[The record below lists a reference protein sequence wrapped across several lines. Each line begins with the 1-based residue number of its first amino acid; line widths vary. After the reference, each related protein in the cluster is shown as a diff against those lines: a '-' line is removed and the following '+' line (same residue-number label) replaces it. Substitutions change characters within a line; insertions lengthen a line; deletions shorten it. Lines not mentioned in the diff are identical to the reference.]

1 MAAFQAS
8 PPNRN
13 LKSLSGPTSWF
24 WKNVTSLVASPYS
37 QSKPS
42 TPPMPEKLPLRM
54 LSRNVENSE
63 KSSTDSPESPP
74 PLGLAGSVVSRVYH
88 HGRITADALS
98 LVMSE
103 PKPVPFTRSSPK
115 TNRLGLR
122 AFQVLT

>member
-42 TPPMPEKLPLRM
+42 TPPIPPKLPLRM

-74 PLGLAGSVVSRVYH
+74 ALGSAGLVVSRVYH
-88 HGRITADALS
+88 HGRITAEALS
-98 LVMSE
+98 LASSL
-103 PKPVPFTRSSPK
+103 PKPVPLTRSSPN
-115 TNRLGLR
+115 TNSAGLC
-122 AFQVLT
+122 AFQVLM

>member
-8 PPNRN
+8 PPKRN

-24 WKNVTSLVASPYS
+24 WKNVTSLVALPYS

-63 KSSTDSPESPP
+63 KSSTDRPESPP
-74 PLGLAGSVVSRVYH
+74 ALGSPWRRDLNAYAQHSALMIATLPRATGGVPRV
-88 HGRITADALS
+88 GGWVRVRCSALP
-98 LVMSE
+98 E
-103 PKPVPFTRSSPK
+103 
-115 TNRLGLR
+115 R
-122 AFQVLT
+122 AQVRNT

>member
-8 PPNRN
+8 PPKRN

-37 QSKPS
+37 QSNAS

-54 LSRNVENSE
+54 LSRKVENSE

-74 PLGLAGSVVSRVYH
+74 PLGLAGSLVSRVYH

-98 LVMSE
+98 LVISE
-103 PKPVPFTRSSPK
+103 PKPVPLTRFSPN
-115 TNRLGLR
+115 TNRPGLR
-122 AFQVLT
+122 VFQVLT

>member
-8 PPNRN
+8 PPKRN

-24 WKNVTSLVASPYS
+24 WKNVTSLVASPYT

-42 TPPMPEKLPLRM
+42 TPPMPPKLPLRM

-63 KSSTDSPESPP
+63 KSSTDRPESPP
-74 PLGLAGSVVSRVYH
+74 PLGSAGLVVSRVYH

-98 LVMSE
+98 FVSSL
-103 PKPVPFTRSSPK
+103 PKPVPLTRFSPN
-115 TNRLGLR
+115 TNRLGLW

>member
-1 MAAFQAS
+1 MAPFHAS

-37 QSKPS
+37 PSNAS
-42 TPPMPEKLPLRM
+42 TPPTPEKLPLRM

-63 KSSTDSPESPP
+63 KSSTDRPESPP
-74 PLGLAGSVVSRVYH
+74 PPGLAGLVVSRVYH

-98 LVMSE
+98 LVISW
-103 PKPVPFTRSSPK
+103 PNPVPLTRSSPN
-115 TNRLGLR
+115 TNRSGLC